1 MKACIIGLGNIATVH
16 ACVLNEQGIEIVDVC
31 DVNENNAKSFM
42 DKYCPSANL
51 HTDYKE
57 CIKNTTADVI
67 HITTPHYLHKDMT
80 VFALNL
86 NKNVLCEKPLC
97 ITLDQL
103 DEILTAEKNSKAKL
117 GVCQQ
122 NRFNQASILL
132 KKSIKDKKIKS
143 AYGNLDWYRGE
154 NYYKSSDWRGRK
166 DREGGSV
173 MINQALHTL
182 DIMQWLLGMPQYC
195 VAETC
200 NLMHKGIIDTEDTA
214 TAVFLG
220 ENPFHFYAS
229 LNARTDHPINVSIET
244 EDGDKYLMSG
254 NDLFLNGQKL
264 DTSCSVKAYGKSCYG
279 SGHYKILQ
287 NFYDCVKMDANF
299 EIDGQEAG
307 KVVKLILAVYNSKGE
322 KVKV

>member
-16 ACVLNEQGIEIVDVC
+16 ACVLNELDIEIVDVC
-31 DVNENNAKSFM
+31 DVNENNAKLFI
-42 DKYCPSANL
+42 DKYCPSAKL
-51 HTDYKE
+51 YSDYKE

-67 HITTPHYLHKDMT
+67 HVTTPHYLHKDMT
-80 VFALNL
+80 VYALNL

-97 ITLDQL
+97 ISSEQL
-103 DEILTAEKNSKAKL
+103 EEILTAEKNSKAKL

-122 NRFNQASILL
+122 NRFNQASKLL
-132 KKSIKDKKIKS
+132 KQNLQGKKIKS

-154 NYYKSSDWRGRK
+154 SYYTLSDWRGKK
-166 DREGGSV
+166 DKEGGSV

-182 DIMQWLLGMPQYC
+182 DIMQWLLGMPKYC

-229 LNARTDHPINVSIET
+229 LNARTDHPITVAVLT

-254 NDLFLNGQKL
+254 NDLYLNGQKL
-264 DTSCSVKAYGKSCYG
+264 DTTCNVKEYGKSCYG
-279 SGHYKILQ
+279 SGHFKILQ
-287 NFYDCVKMDANF
+287 NFYECVKMNTKF
-299 EIDGQEAG
+299 EIDGQEGA

>member
-16 ACVLNEQGIEIVDVC
+16 ACVLNEQEIEIVDVC
-31 DVNENNAKSFM
+31 DVNKENAKAFM
-42 DKYCPSANL
+42 DKYCPSANFY
-51 HTDYKE
+51 TDYRE

-97 ITLDQL
+97 ISYDQL
-103 DEILTAEKNSKAKL
+103 QEVLTAEKNSKAKL

-132 KKSIKDKKIKS
+132 KDAIKNKKIKS
-143 AYGNLDWYRGE
+143 AYGNLDWYRNDE
-154 NYYKSSDWRGRK
+154 YYTLSNWRGKK
-166 DREGGSV
+166 DKEGGSV

-182 DIMQWLLGMPQYC
+182 DIMQWLLGMPEFC

-200 NLMHKGIIDTEDTA
+200 NLMHKGVIDTEDTA

-220 ENPFHFYAS
+220 ETPFHFYAS

-244 EDGDKYLMSG
+244 VDGDKYLMSG
-254 NDLFLNGQKL
+254 NDLFCNGQKL
-264 DTSCSVKAYGKSCYG
+264 DTTCSVKMYGKSCYG
-279 SGHYKILQ
+279 SGHFKILQ
-287 NFYDCVKMDANF
+287 NFYDCVIMDKKF
-299 EIDGQEAG
+299 EIDGEEAG
-307 KVVKLILAVYNSKGE
+307 KVVKLILAVYKSKGE